1 MGFSVSGSAAVIFLG
16 VIISLSIATSALQT
30 TSSGVT
36 EAWNDRISDQLAE
49 KNTEIAITNTSY
61 NGTIDELTVNA
72 TNNGTTTLSVDKI
85 DLLVDGRLK
94 PDRTADIVGADGTE
108 IWLSGERLVL
118 TANAT
123 DPNSAKVVVENGVS
137 DFEEVGG

>member
-16 VIISLSIATSALQT
+16 IIISLSIAMSALQT

-49 KNTEIAITNTSY
+49 ENTEIEITNTSY
-61 NGTIDELTVNA
+61 NGTREEITVNA

-85 DLLVDGRLK
+85 DLLVDGRLR
-94 PDRTADIVGADGTE
+94 PDRTADIVGADGTY
-108 IWLSGERLVL
+108 IWLSGEKLVL
-118 TANAT
+118 VANAT
-123 DPNSAKVVVENGVS
+123 NPDSVKIVVENGVS
-137 DFEEVGG
+137 EFKEVSG